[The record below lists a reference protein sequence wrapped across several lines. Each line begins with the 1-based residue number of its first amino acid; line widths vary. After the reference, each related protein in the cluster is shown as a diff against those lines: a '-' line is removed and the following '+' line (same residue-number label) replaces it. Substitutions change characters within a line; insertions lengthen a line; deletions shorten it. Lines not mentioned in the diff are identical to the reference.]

1 MPRVLWALCQSW
13 KEDQIY
19 TYDKSQNCTNK
30 KIRIVLWT
38 VKYTSIYPCI
48 FLVCLSILIK
58 FIFIISEILV
68 QFTTK
73 IWFIIKLLSENCKEG
88 YLQLLVIPYQN
99 MYNGLKSLSNLMYR
113 VINITF
119 KIYMCV
125 DMSDIYWYIIKHWYT
140 LTANI
145 IVCRYMPE
153 TVLCVSDVAVNKTEN
168 VPASMVF
175 LFQSGNET
183 AI

>member
-1 MPRVLWALCQSW
+1 
-13 KEDQIY
+13 
-19 TYDKSQNCTNK
+19 
-30 KIRIVLWT
+30 
-38 VKYTSIYPCI
+38 
-48 FLVCLSILIK
+48 
-58 FIFIISEILV
+58 
-68 QFTTK
+68 
-73 IWFIIKLLSENCKEG
+73 
-88 YLQLLVIPYQN
+88 
-99 MYNGLKSLSNLMYR
+99 MYR